1 MQYLLP
7 AQFLF
12 PPEHICEL
20 LHPVCAALPELGPGP
35 VPHGQHPGIAFIGLL
50 LLSFYRAIAPP
61 SPMNA
66 FRL

>member
-35 VPHGQHPGIAFIGLL
+35 VPHGQHPGIAFIGQM
-50 LLSFYRAIAPP
+50 LLSFYRA
-61 SPMNA
+61 
-66 FRL
+66 